1 MDACGLAVP
10 PSGTARNSQV
20 QARAV
25 SELLPAQAGSSFFLP
40 VSPCGGRATASQQ
53 QHTLAAK
60 AACCTVPWTVFI
72 H

>member
-25 SELLPAQAGSSFFLP
+25 SELLPAQVGFKFFP
-40 VSPCGGRATASQQ
+40 VCQPLRGESYSESTA
-53 QHTLAAK
+53 A
-60 AACCTVPWTVFI
+60 
-72 H
+72 